1 MAPVRFHGTSG
12 PRGRGCI
19 YRTARF
25 YFYRKYRSR
34 CLRTN
39 CVFDFFLF
47 SPRPPSSSA
56 KLHKAALRRFALNEQ
71 PRSLAFPLSLLLLLV
86 LFDSLSSFFL
96 SFVSSTT
103 NLSRTPPRLEEK
115 KQRSTALIKISRN
128 ILSLVVPTYRF
139 NPRRRD
145 TSTLFP
151 SLTVFRIRSNDIPKL
166 KQRHPRFMQV
176 SFSLSLSLLSF
187 VSYFEVLFF

>member
-1 MAPVRFHGTSG
+1 MDAAAS
-12 PRGRGCI
+12 
-19 YRTARF
+19 TARLDF
-25 YFYRKYRSR
+25 IS
-34 CLRTN
+34 TGSTAPDA

-47 SPRPPSSSA
+47 PPRPPSSSA

-71 PRSLAFPLSLLLLLV
+71 PRSLAFPLSLLLLV

-176 SFSLSLSLLSF
+176 SFSLSLSRLLFLTSR
-187 VSYFEVLFF
+187 YFFFKR

>member
-1 MAPVRFHGTSG
+1 MDAAAS
-12 PRGRGCI
+12 
-19 YRTARF
+19 TARLDF
-25 YFYRKYRSR
+25 ISTGSTAPYGRVQTAFS
-34 CLRTN
+34 T
-39 CVFDFFLF
+39 FSFFLF
-47 SPRPPSSSA
+47 PPRPPSSSA

-71 PRSLAFPLSLLLLLV
+71 PRSLAFPLLFLLV

-176 SFSLSLSLLSF
+176 SFSLSLSRLLFLTSR
-187 VSYFEVLFF
+187 YFFFKR

>member
-1 MAPVRFHGTSG
+1 MDAAAS
-12 PRGRGCI
+12 
-19 YRTARF
+19 TARLDF
-25 YFYRKYRSR
+25 IS
-34 CLRTN
+34 TGSTAPDA

-47 SPRPPSSSA
+47 PPRPPSSSA

-71 PRSLAFPLSLLLLLV
+71 PRSLAFPLLFLLV

-176 SFSLSLSLLSF
+176 SFSLSLSRLLFLTSR
-187 VSYFEVLFF
+187 YFFFKR

>member
-1 MAPVRFHGTSG
+1 MDAAAS
-12 PRGRGCI
+12 
-19 YRTARF
+19 TARLDF
-25 YFYRKYRSR
+25 ISTGSTAPYGRVQTAFS
-34 CLRTN
+34 T
-39 CVFDFFLF
+39 FSFFLF
-47 SPRPPSSSA
+47 PPRPPSSSA

-71 PRSLAFPLSLLLLLV
+71 PRSLAFPLSLLLLV
-86 LFDSLSSFFL
+86 LFDSLSSFFSSFL
-96 SFVSSTT
+96 FFVSSTT